1 MAYPEYWFEMAIILV
16 LVFST
21 TSTIS
26 YVTEVFIYMDL
37 EYLASVNIV
46 TRHFLRTL
54 IAFGIPYG
62 LLCFG
67 WTHFLQFNHPM
78 PFLGYAGLISWILAL
93 PFFGWWLRF
102 NWCHFQYCLKYY
114 PKIFSFWCQ
123 FRSLFVDLSIPW
135 ASFTMQQ
142 NMTKNAHSSL
152 TSLLRKLK

>member
-93 PFFGWWLRF
+93 PFVWFL
-102 NWCHFQYCLKYY
+102 
-114 PKIFSFWCQ
+114 
-123 FRSLFVDLSIPW
+123 IPP
-135 ASFTMQQ
+135 
-142 NMTKNAHSSL
+142 H
-152 TSLLRKLK
+152 LRKMRDYKKKTIVYKPRSFCRNYDYVHFVLNILDDDYS